1 MINNTSLVGYPWME
15 RAIDRSEYPVSCL
28 AWLVYLTQ
36 WNTVLSRHGIKCC
49 LYKTPCITCQCR
61 SYTTNVLETADIGHW
76 WDLNIISM
84 LTRQAMSQHV
94 HVGKVGYS
102 GGGDYGT
109 SVVRLS
115 PSPWLQ
121 GCFTSITGYTVRG
134 KSIRS
139 PADFVHFP
147 ADKEMISL

>member
-1 MINNTSLVGYPWME
+1 
-15 RAIDRSEYPVSCL
+15 
-28 AWLVYLTQ
+28 
-36 WNTVLSRHGIKCC
+36 
-49 LYKTPCITCQCR
+49 
-61 SYTTNVLETADIGHW
+61 
-76 WDLNIISM
+76 M

-94 HVGKVGYS
+94 HVGKVGYI

-115 PSPWLQ
+115 PGLQ

-134 KSIRS
+134 KSISS
-139 PADFVHFP
+139 PDEFVRFP